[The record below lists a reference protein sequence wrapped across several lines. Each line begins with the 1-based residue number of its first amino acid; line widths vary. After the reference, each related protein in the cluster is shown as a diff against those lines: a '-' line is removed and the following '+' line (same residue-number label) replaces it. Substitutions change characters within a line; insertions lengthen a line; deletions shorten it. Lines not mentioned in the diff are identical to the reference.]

1 MTDECQDDSRDSV
14 SLISQSGSAE
24 SQLGRRRRSSTLLLL
39 LFFSFFS
46 PGFVKFL
53 RGHVTTFNLSYSDQA
68 DLLNTGAAP
77 SGNFMSPSC
86 EIVTAAAAEVSQ
98 VQQNWDELPS

>member
-1 MTDECQDDSRDSV
+1 MGQQSLSSEGEDEAQRFFFF
-14 SLISQSGSAE
+14 
-24 SQLGRRRRSSTLLLL
+24 
-39 LFFSFFS
+39 FFSFS

-53 RGHVTTFNLSYSDQA
+53 RGHVTTSNLSYSDQA

-77 SGNFMSPSC
+77 SGNFMSPSR

-98 VQQNWDELPS
+98 VQQNWDELPSLCC

>member
-1 MTDECQDDSRDSV
+1 MGQQ
-14 SLISQSGSAE
+14 SL
-24 SQLGRRRRSSTLLLL
+24 SSEGEDGAQRFF
-39 LFFSFFS
+39 FFSFLFFS

-77 SGNFMSPSC
+77 SGNFMSPSH
-86 EIVTAAAAEVSQ
+86 EIVTTAAAEVSQ